1 MCGDRGDGVSQY
13 GVYAGETHAPPAC
26 ERRRL
31 DEGLNLRMTMP
42 RFGRMITAM
51 VTPFTADNTLDLPR
65 AGELA
70 NKLLDEGSDALVVC
84 GTTGE
89 SPTVFYDQ
97 KVDLFR
103 AVVDS
108 VGGRA
113 PVIANAGDNCTDDS
127 VAFAQKVVALGVD
140 AIMAV
145 VPYYNKP
152 PQEGLYRHFR
162 AIAESVDVPVILY
175 NIPGRCVINMTAET
189 TLRLARDC
197 DNVVAVKEASGNLT
211 QIAQIIDGAPDGFE
225 VLSGDDEMTLPMMSL
240 GGTGVIS
247 VLSHV
252 AGMRFREMID
262 AQAGGDHTRALRIH
276 LELLPLMKALFM
288 TANPIM
294 VKKAL
299 ALQGFDVGGVRL
311 PLVDA
316 TDEQVAEL
324 ARVMRGVGLL
334 GEAD

>member
-1 MCGDRGDGVSQY
+1 
-13 GVYAGETHAPPAC
+13 
-26 ERRRL
+26 
-31 DEGLNLRMTMP
+31 MTTP

-51 VTPFTADNTLDLPR
+51 VTPFTPEGQLDLPR
-65 AGELA
+65 AAELA
-70 NKLLDEGSDALVVC
+70 NRLLDVGSDGLVVC

-97 KVDLFR
+97 KIDLFR
-103 AVVDS
+103 TVVEA

-127 VAFAQKVVALGVD
+127 VAFAREVVALGVN

-162 AIAESVDVPVILY
+162 AIAGSVDVPVILY
-175 NIPGRCVINMTAET
+175 NIPGRCVVNLEPSTI
-189 TLRLARDC
+189 LRLANDC
-197 DNVVAVKEASGNLT
+197 ENIVALKQANSDLSQTATVLA
-211 QIAQIIDGAPDGFE
+211 GAPAGFE
-225 VLSGDDEMTLPMMSL
+225 VFAGDDELTLPMMGL

-252 AGMRFREMID
+252 AGPRFKEMID
-262 AQAGGDHTRALRIH
+262 AHVGGDHTRALRIH

-294 VKKAL
+294 VKQAL
-299 ALQGFDVGGVRL
+299 ELQGFPVGGVRL
-311 PLVDA
+311 PLVEA
-316 TDEQVAEL
+316 TEEQTAEL
-324 ARVMRGVGLL
+324 SRIMRHVGVL
-334 GEAD
+334 A